1 MAHPKGGVGRGEWV
15 RKNSKHP
22 LLFSGSMEA
31 PKRRLIDRLF
41 QAGRCATKPST
52 TQHNSKIMNVPR
64 NAAVPATSGGLN
76 AVLTTLVLG
85 LAVAAIGGPL
95 QASGIVESS
104 IQTSSR
110 SGGSITTLTVTR
122 GQPFYFSI
130 TAASTD
136 TVVFWSPTGRSFTN
150 TLGQLQSPIPF
161 APFRPERVPE
171 RLSDGRT
178 RLFFVIEAPQTFGVT
193 TGSTV
198 QVRRGATNID
208 TDPITVR

>member
-1 MAHPKGGVGRGEWV
+1 
-15 RKNSKHP
+15 
-22 LLFSGSMEA
+22 
-31 PKRRLIDRLF
+31 
-41 QAGRCATKPST
+41 
-52 TQHNSKIMNVPR
+52 MNVPR

-76 AVLTTLVLG
+76 AVLTTLALG

-95 QASGIVESS
+95 HASGIVESS

-136 TVVFWSPTGRSFTN
+136 TVIFRTSTGWAFPF
-150 TLGQLQSPIPF
+150 TLGQLQERPDNRIPWVLDR
-161 APFRPERVPE
+161 APE
-171 RLSDGRT
+171 RLPDGRT
-178 RLFFVIEAPQTFGVT
+178 RLFCRMDAAKTFFVNSGA
-193 TGSTV
+193 SL
-198 QVRRGATNID
+198 QVARGNANID